1 MKNTK
6 NKAYGTAILGIFT
19 AIILLQSFVP
29 FLGYIPIPP
38 LNPTIIHITVIIAS
52 LVLGIKEGMIVGGV
66 WGIVR
71 LARAFAAPQTPL
83 DPLIFTNPLISV
95 LPRILVGLVAGL
107 VFYAFKKKKKHQ
119 TFGMSLAAVLAS
131 LTNTILVLGFIYL
144 FYKDDYAAAI
154 DVESSN
160 LIYVL
165 GGVVLTNGLAEAV
178 AAGILAPII
187 AKPLLKISPNKKNNP
202 F

>member
-6 NKAYGTAILGIFT
+6 NKAYRIAVLGIFT

-38 LNPTIIHITVIIAS
+38 LNPTIIHITVIIAAIS
-52 LVLGIKEGMIVGGV
+52 LGTKEGMIIGGV
-66 WGIVR
+66 WGVVR
-71 LARAFAAPQTPL
+71 LIRAFAAPQTPL

-107 VFYAFKKKKKHQ
+107 VFYTFRKKGNQ
-119 TFGMSLAAVLAS
+119 TFGMALSAVLAS
-131 LTNTILVLGFIYL
+131 LTNTIVVLSFIYL

-154 DVESSN
+154 NVDSSN
-160 LIYVL
+160 LMYVL
-165 GGVVLTNGLAEAV
+165 GGVVLTNGVAEAV
-178 AAGILAPII
+178 AAGILGPII
-187 AKPLLKISPNKKNNP
+187 AKPLLRVAPKKTK
-202 F
+202 